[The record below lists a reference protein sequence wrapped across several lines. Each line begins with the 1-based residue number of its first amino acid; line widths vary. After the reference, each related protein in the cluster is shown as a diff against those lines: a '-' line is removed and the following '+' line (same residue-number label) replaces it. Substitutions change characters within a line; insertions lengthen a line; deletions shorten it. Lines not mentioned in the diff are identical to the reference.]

1 MAQAVGVQVPPA
13 APFPGKSMKTK
24 SNLKQALENKRFVI
38 TAETSPPDAADA
50 ESVLK
55 RAGCLKNV
63 VDAVNVTD
71 GAGAKPHMSALATA
85 AILAQNGIEPV
96 LQFTTRDRN
105 RIAIQGDLIGG
116 WALGIP
122 NILCLYGDDITV
134 GDQPDSKK
142 VHDID
147 SKQLMETAKIMKN
160 EGTFPTGRKIDPK
173 PELFIGAADLP
184 RRPEKDFN
192 ASGLLA
198 KISAGADFFQ
208 TQFAF
213 DINALKEYMK
223 VINDAGV
230 TEKAYYIVGLGPLAS
245 AKSAKWMD
253 ANLFGVNIP
262 EAVIKR
268 IEGSDNEKLEGQK
281 ICIELLEQFKEV
293 DGIHGAHLMGP
304 RQEQSIADLVSN
316 AGLGVD
322 N

>member
-1 MAQAVGVQVPPA
+1 MGVQVPPA
-13 APFPGKSMKTK
+13 APIIWNSYMSTK
-24 SNLKQALENKRFVI
+24 SNLKEALENKRFVI

-50 ESVLK
+50 ESVI
-55 RAGCLKNV
+55 RRVGCLKNI

-85 AILAQNGIEPV
+85 AILAKNGIEPV

-147 SKQLMETAKIMKN
+147 SKQLIETAKIMKD

-184 RRPEKDFN
+184 RVPEKDFN

-198 KISAGADFFQ
+198 KISAGANFFQ

-213 DINALKEYMK
+213 DIDVLKDYMK

-253 ANLFGVNIP
+253 TNLFGVNIP
-262 EAVIKR
+262 EKVIKR
-268 IEGSDNEKLEGQK
+268 IESADDEKAEGQK
-281 ICIELLEQFKEV
+281 ICVELLEQFKEI

-304 RQEQSIADLVSN
+304 RQEQNIADLVSK
-316 AGLGVD
+316 AGLGI
-322 N
+322 

>member
-1 MAQAVGVQVPPA
+1 M
-13 APFPGKSMKTK
+13 STK
-24 SNLKQALENKRFVI
+24 SNLKQALENGRFVI

-50 ESVLK
+50 ESVI
-55 RAGCLKNV
+55 RRVGCLKNI

-85 AILAQNGIEPV
+85 AILAKNGIEPV

-147 SKQLMETAKIMKN
+147 SKQLIETAKIMKD

-184 RRPEKDFN
+184 RVPEKDFN

-198 KISAGADFFQ
+198 KISAGANFFQ

-213 DINALKEYMK
+213 DIDVLKDYMK

-253 ANLFGVNIP
+253 TNLFGVNIP
-262 EAVIKR
+262 EKVIKR
-268 IEGSDNEKLEGQK
+268 IESADDEKAEGQK
-281 ICIELLEQFKEV
+281 ICVELLEQFKEI

-304 RQEQSIADLVSN
+304 RQEQNIADLVSK
-316 AGLGVD
+316 AGLGL
-322 N
+322 